1 MKGIDVVV
9 LRTLQA
15 IGITAVPSIAV
26 WVWTNHNR
34 TGSGGELPRTNEQL
48 RKEFVTAAH
57 TERILIQACFCR
69 VCIVIARSCILA
81 QIVHIPQSILI
92 VVNGA
97 EDAEN
102 GQNIGDAD
110 GIILLEIGIPFA
122 VGLRSSE
129 VRHEYQSPHGEG
141 QAATGEVEFAHT
153 GKVRQFGRRNAR
165 RLSCGGSPLTHAYSF
180 SFIQT
185 RGRLRQLSSTRTATP
200 DLRRVVQVGRGHRLD
215 RLRLVDPSP

>member
-15 IGITAVPSIAV
+15 IGLTAVPSIAV
-26 WVWTNHNR
+26 WVWTNRNR

-48 RKEFVTAAH
+48 RKESVTATH
-57 TERILIQACFCR
+57 TERILIQARFRR
-69 VCIVIARSCILA
+69 VCIVIARRCVLA
-81 QIVHIPQSILI
+81 QIVHIPQSVLV

-122 VGLRSSE
+122 VGLRGSE
-129 VRHEYQSPHGEG
+129 VRNEYQSPHGEG
-141 QAATGEVEFAHT
+141 KAATGEVEFAHT
-153 GKVRQFGRRNAR
+153 GKVRQFGRRKAR
-165 RLSCGGSPLTHAYSF
+165 RLSCG
-180 SFIQT
+180 
-185 RGRLRQLSSTRTATP
+185 SS
-200 DLRRVVQVGRGHRLD
+200 
-215 RLRLVDPSP
+215 